1 MSFSCHQFSSCTL
14 FVHVGVLGFFHFGN
28 PLFSFFEMTQFM
40 SQLYICNELIT
51 AYNETN
57 IAAIVKQF
65 PDTPY
70 DGAVC
75 MKQGDEKLAI
85 LNMVSHS

>member
-1 MSFSCHQFSSCTL
+1 
-14 FVHVGVLGFFHFGN
+14 
-28 PLFSFFEMTQFM
+28 M

-85 LNMVSHS
+85 LNMVSQD